1 MGECVKACHV
11 HTFVFSLR
19 RAVMGHP
26 PRSLVSWVWVTW
38 AMGWSDDSWARATRS
53 SSGTEGGP
61 QSSLGLKSAMCK
73 PLFGLL
79 ARHMSSPYLPP
90 PFCVIF
96 SVEKSAALQKEF
108 PDHVSVAPT
117 PRAVVERTGVTFSM
131 LSTPEAARAVFYG
144 DNGAALLYSHPL
156 FVQRRRRRRAES
168 RGSGDG
174 QGCWRG

>member
-1 MGECVKACHV
+1 MVNVKGKLCACIPEC
-11 HTFVFSLR
+11 LR

-26 PRSLVSWVWVTW
+26 PRSLASWVWVTW

-61 QSSLGLKSAMCK
+61 QSAVCAS
-73 PLFGLL
+73 LFGLL
-79 ARHMSSPYLPP
+79 PRHMPRPHSPP
-90 PFCVIF
+90 PSFLGC

-108 PDHVSVAPT
+108 PEHVSVAPT

-144 DNGAALLYSHPL
+144 DNGKDSFQELVPYSI
-156 FVQRRRRRRAES
+156 VQRRLSRRAES
-168 RGSGDG
+168 D
-174 QGCWRG
+174 WFW